1 MNEMKNTKQ
10 LNESIKE
17 LKEIANKLPV
27 GISTT
32 IFWDAVEEKLQEELM
47 RIILL
52 SAQISDCLVE
62 ESGE

>member
-1 MNEMKNTKQ
+1 MKNTKQ

-27 GISTT
+27 DILTT
-32 IFWDAVEEKLQEELM
+32 IFWDAVEEKLQEDLM

-62 ESGE
+62 ERGE

>member
-32 IFWDAVEEKLQEELM
+32 IFWDAVEEKLQEDLM

-62 ESGE
+62 ESDE